1 MGEPAEELV
10 KQPGV
15 PGRIGTERSPKLGR
29 QSDGE
34 AAATELGVEDEIPF
48 EIFEPVGCPKCSNT
62 GYKGRTGLYEVMP
75 ISSEIRE
82 MILNRCSSIEIC
94 EQAVKEGMLTLRAD
108 GVEKLKSGWTSVEEV
123 LRETTDQ

>member
-1 MGEPAEELV
+1 M
-10 KQPGV
+10 
-15 PGRIGTERSPKLGR
+15 S
-29 QSDGE
+29 
-34 AAATELGVEDEIPF
+34 AALTAID
-48 EIFEPVGCPKCSNT
+48 PVGCPKCSNT

-82 MILNRCSSIEIC
+82 MILNRCSSTEIG

-108 GVEKLKSGWTSVEEV
+108 GVEKLKMGWTSVEEV